1 MNVEVGVNW
10 VEEVNWIEEGE
21 WLDMG
26 GGGSNNYG

>member
-1 MNVEVGVNW
+1 MNMEVGANW

-26 GGGSNNYG
+26 EGGSDNYG

>member
-1 MNVEVGVNW
+1 MNMEVGVNW

-26 GGGSNNYG
+26 EGGSDNYG

>member
-1 MNVEVGVNW
+1 MNVEVGANW

-26 GGGSNNYG
+26 EGGSDNYG

>member
-1 MNVEVGVNW
+1 MNVEVGANW